1 MHGARPGGTLK
12 SMVRAGLP
20 DKLNSTILVRSFA
33 IVPTMKATNLAG
45 YQKNLSIYQSQGT
58 VRFPIKSSNQFGEP
72 RSASVFGQKRTY
84 PPKLQF

>member
-20 DKLNSTILVRSFA
+20 DKLNSTILVRCFA
-33 IVPTMKATNLAG
+33 IVPTMRAMNLAG

-58 VRFPIKSSNQFGEP
+58 VQFPIKSSNQFGEP
-72 RSASVFGQKRTY
+72 RSASVFGQKR
-84 PPKLQF
+84 PLLKVLFI